1 REMLMD
7 LYNRGGAHAG
17 YYQRHNGREMLALD
31 RPNHAGVN
39 AVRVTEQRGREVRGT
54 ALTELHKGDVLQT
67 GKGKENHTLGSPVG
81 KGGTV
86 TFLVPKGSRFRTGT
100 IVRRVRN
107 EQLIRKLDETYVF
120 ADRKEQISGKLV
132 LSLHSPAVL
141 TVSCRGVSFTV
152 ETEERVEAAQKRP
165 LDEEEVRSRMK
176 KTGNSP
182 FCFEELE
189 LVMDRQVFLPVQQLN
204 TLRREA
210 LAGL

>member
-1 REMLMD
+1 
-7 LYNRGGAHAG
+7 
-17 YYQRHNGREMLALD
+17 MLALD

-120 ADRKEQISGKLV
+120 ADRKEQIPP
-132 LSLHSPAVL
+132 LSSMTRWQRPGQE
-141 TVSCRGVSFTV
+141 RQMSFCVILREDFTI
-152 ETEERVEAAQKRP
+152 KRI
-165 LDEEEVRSRMK
+165 
-176 KTGNSP
+176 
-182 FCFEELE
+182 
-189 LVMDRQVFLPVQQLN
+189 
-204 TLRREA
+204 
-210 LAGL
+210 